1 MNKNT
6 QDVLKGPGIA
16 LVAVGAVI
24 NAILFFLMF
33 RFADQENLTMVI
45 VTTLL
50 IAVVSI
56 GVAKGLVSI
65 SRRNMT
71 KKYYK

>member
-6 QDVLKGPGIA
+6 ENVLKGPGIV
-16 LVAVGAVI
+16 LVAVGAVL

-56 GVAKGLVSI
+56 GVAKGLISI
-65 SRRNMT
+65 SRRSMT
-71 KKYYK
+71 KRYHK